1 VPYVIF
7 TSPLPEVPLSPV
19 QSLDPLA
26 EHEEAFDDEKVKV
39 TDVPVAADED
49 DALKFIV
56 GAGIEG
62 ASGPP
67 PPPPPPPQLEMI
79 NNDDK
84 TIRLIFF
91 INLDHDLYVQ
101 IIYIIKYRNENWP

>member
-1 VPYVIF
+1 MPYVIF

-49 DALKFIV
+49 DALKST
-56 GAGIEG
+56 G
-62 ASGPP
+62 
-67 PPPPPPPQLEMI
+67 
-79 NNDDK
+79 DDSIHYNIPESVTLLKYHMCQHQK
-84 TIRLIFF
+84 TI
-91 INLDHDLYVQ
+91 
-101 IIYIIKYRNENWP
+101 